1 MRALT
6 VEAKVG
12 LLVLA
17 AAGTLWWS
25 VGRIEG
31 LSREEMTSYE
41 TSLDDAAGLAPG
53 GKVEI
58 AGVVVGEIA
67 SIEERDGRALV
78 KFRVKKGRPLPA
90 GTTIVAETENMLGD
104 RKLRIVPG
112 RAAHAEAPLPEGTAI
127 PAAAAPAELQDV
139 IRRVDT
145 IARDLEAITGSVRGV
160 VGDEE
165 GEARLEKMMAD
176 LAVFSAN
183 LARASGNN
191 AESIDRIVANLV
203 VLTDRVNR
211 IAEESGAKL
220 DSTLASVDSVA
231 AKIDEGKGTLGRLV
245 NDETTIDSINE
256 AVDGVNSVLEPIQ
269 RTKVFVSY
277 QGEAALA
284 REDGPAGGIKN
295 ALSVRIQPQEH
306 YGYLVGVSDDA
317 DGFRARKKTVT
328 MFDPDGSG
336 PSPGVESV
344 METEATTNDYRLT
357 AQVFRR
363 FGPVSG
369 RIGLKE
375 GTGGVGADVFLFRD
389 RFRVSADAWQ
399 FAREKKG
406 EFGALRTENPRL
418 RLSGRYDVYDHL
430 FLVGGADDIASRYG
444 RRSYFVG
451 AGFEFN
457 DDDLKYLLGSLP
469 LP

>member
-1 MRALT
+1 MTRLT

-12 LLVLA
+12 LLVLVAGA
-17 AAGTLWWS
+17 ALWWS

-31 LSREEMTSYE
+31 FSREEMTRYE
-41 TSLDDAAGLAPG
+41 TSLEDAAGLAPG

-58 AGVVVGEIA
+58 AGVVVGEIE

-78 KFRVKKGRPLPA
+78 KFRVKKGRTLPA

-104 RKLRIVPG
+104 RKLRLVPG
-112 RAAHAEAPLPEGTAI
+112 RGAGETPLAPGSEV
-127 PAAAAPAELQDV
+127 PATPSAAELGEV
-139 IRRVDT
+139 IARVDL

-160 VGDEE
+160 VADEE
-165 GEARLEKMMAD
+165 GEARLERMMAD

-183 LARASGNN
+183 LARASSHN
-191 AESIDRIVANLV
+191 AESIDKIVANLV

-211 IAEESGAKL
+211 IAESSGAKL

-231 AKIDEGKGTLGRLV
+231 AKIDGGKGTIGRLV

-256 AVDGVNSVLEPIQ
+256 AVEGVNEVLEPLQ
-269 RTKVFVSY
+269 RTRVYVSY
-277 QGEAALA
+277 QGEAGLA
-284 REDGPAGGIKN
+284 RADGSAGSIKN

-328 MFDPDGSG
+328 ILDPDGSG
-336 PSPGVESV
+336 PAPGAESV
-344 METEATTNDYRLT
+344 MLTEKTTNDYRLT

-406 EFGALRTENPRL
+406 EFGATMTENPRL

-430 FLVGGADDIASRYG
+430 FVTGGADDIASRYG
-444 RRSYFVG
+444 RRTYFLG

-457 DDDLKYLLGSLP
+457 DDDLKYLLGTLP
-469 LP
+469 MP